1 MPRPVYRFPER
12 ADAARRYTW
21 CRNAATEGD
30 DEMIDLFWHPRTRA
44 ARVAWMLEETGVAYR
59 RVFVDI
65 ANAGERDSAFLAASP
80 LGKVPALRDGEVY
93 MADSAAICLY
103 LADRYPARG
112 LAPPIDA
119 PERGMYLYWMM
130 YSPAV
135 MEPAISEKVAGVKP
149 NSYSSGWGDFDRMIA
164 ALEKALAVGPWLLG
178 ERFSAADVMVGS
190 SVHFL
195 SIFQLLPDSAVLK
208 GYMERCLAR
217 PAWRQAMAGEEP
229 PPA

>member
-1 MPRPVYRFPER
+1 
-12 ADAARRYTW
+12 
-21 CRNAATEGD
+21 
-30 DEMIDLFWHPRTRA
+30 MIDLFWHPRTRA

-112 LAPPIDA
+112 LAPPIED

-135 MEPAISEKVAGVKP
+135 MEPATSEKVAGVEP

-164 ALEKALAVGPWLLG
+164 TLEQALAVGPWLLG
-178 ERFSAADVMVGS
+178 ERFSAADVMVGA